1 VASFHKDEMAVGK
14 IGLIRFTVDAQ
25 SRTRS
30 NISMKQ
36 KAISINA
43 VGRYL
48 DCEVWKHEEVYVAC
62 AREYAEQQTVRTQLN
77 VRTVT
82 RMEGNQGGIEV
93 PRETRQ

>member
-1 VASFHKDEMAVGK
+1 MIAVG
-14 IGLIRFTVDAQ
+14 T
-25 SRTRS
+25 
-30 NISMKQ
+30 
-36 KAISINA
+36 
-43 VGRYL
+43 
-48 DCEVWKHEEVYVAC
+48 HEEVYVAC